1 MTAVRDGAALP
12 VEDMAEEPG
21 EVRPGAMPDP
31 AFERM
36 LLLLGRLNYM
46 WTNTESLL
54 IHLIAGLARMDKE
67 SATLVFLTLGSST
80 ARLSLV
86 QRLAKMDRVEPDCR
100 ADVLATCRGL
110 SAVLKLRNRYNHC
123 IYAFDRDGSASTILM
138 RVQDRTD
145 TIRVG
150 QRRAVDE
157 ASLTAIVEALT
168 RLRAVNAGIWS
179 LVERHDF
186 PR

>member
-1 MTAVRDGAALP
+1 MAGGTMDPVSGAP
-12 VEDMAEEPG
+12 VEDGTP
-21 EVRPGAMPDP
+21 
-31 AFERM
+31 FERM
-36 LLLLGRLNYM
+36 LRLLGQLNYM

-54 IHLIAGLARMDKE
+54 IHLIAGLGKMDKE

-86 QRLAKMDRVEPDCR
+86 QRLAKMERTDRACR
-100 ADVLATCRGL
+100 SDMLGACREL

-123 IYAFDRDGSASTILM
+123 IYAFDHDGSASTILM

-150 QRRAVDE
+150 QRQAVDE
-157 ASLTAIVEALT
+157 VSLAAIGNALA
-168 RLRAVNAGIWS
+168 RLRDVNAEIWS
-179 LVERHDF
+179 LVERYGF